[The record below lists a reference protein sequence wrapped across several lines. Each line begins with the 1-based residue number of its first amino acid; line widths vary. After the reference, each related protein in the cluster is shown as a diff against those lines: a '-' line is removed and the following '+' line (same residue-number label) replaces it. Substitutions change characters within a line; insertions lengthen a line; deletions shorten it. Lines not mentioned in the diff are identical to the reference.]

1 MDYDFFQAAVTASSP
16 QLRQYFVSIILFCEV
31 ANPKSLL
38 DKVWHLMHDD
48 IEYQLR
54 SSLSMPILR
63 LFNEELMNYMLY
75 ELEQLFNAST
85 TSLKDH
91 KLLVPNGFLMN
102 ETTNKLLREE
112 LKYYDITELRNNHL
126 SSVPRSAKPMP
137 KENL

>member
-1 MDYDFFQAAVTASSP
+1 
-16 QLRQYFVSIILFCEV
+16 
-31 ANPKSLL
+31 
-38 DKVWHLMHDD
+38 MHDD